1 MSVSTE
7 FLDSI
12 ETELQ
17 RSLRPVR
24 PNPDFVHRLQ
34 SRLVSPS
41 TTLVEPPSNSLALL
55 IVGFGLLVGL
65 FILWLIRQ
73 LR

>member
-7 FLDSI
+7 YLNNI
-12 ETELQ
+12 ESELQ

-24 PNPDFVHRLQ
+24 PNPEFVHRLQ
-34 SRLVSPS
+34 SRLVSPA
-41 TTLVEPPSNSLALL
+41 TTLVERPSNNLAL
-55 IVGFGLLVGL
+55 VVFGFGLLVGL
-65 FILWLIRQ
+65 FVLWLIRQ